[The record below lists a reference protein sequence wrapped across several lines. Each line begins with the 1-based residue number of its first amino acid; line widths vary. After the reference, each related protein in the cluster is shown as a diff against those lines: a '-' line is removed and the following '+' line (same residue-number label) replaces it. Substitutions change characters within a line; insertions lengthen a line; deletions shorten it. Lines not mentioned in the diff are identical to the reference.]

1 MGIYHQGGVVPVQ
14 VWLGQ
19 EQTDLTASTTEVFW
33 WRTYSPPIWLLN
45 HSPLNTTDLMGMP
58 LAEMQARIMTALDG
72 SDQQE
77 EVEEAESTS
86 LLEEQQQHKGK
97 EVEGESETKKNC
109 DSSSSSSSRTVGL
122 VAPLSSLEL
131 DLWRYKSRVQLQWKE
146 VYRYTQHLN
155 MDDLDFGGN
164 PSGPWAEVRRV
175 LGRRGLG
182 VWTVERSRRRGC
194 S

>member
-1 MGIYHQGGVVPVQ
+1 MGVYHQGGVVPVQ

-58 LAEMQARIMTALDG
+58 LVEMQARIMTALDG
-72 SDQQE
+72 SDPQE
-77 EVEEAESTS
+77 KVEEEAQSTS
-86 LLEEQQQHKGK
+86 SSKKQQQQQQNGK
-97 EVEGESETKKNC
+97 EVESESETNKKC
-109 DSSSSSSSRTVGL
+109 DSSSSRSVGL

-131 DLWRYKSRVQLQWKE
+131 DSWRYKSRVQLQWKE

-155 MDDLDFGGN
+155 MDDLDFGGT

-182 VWTVERSRRRGC
+182 VWIVERRRREGC
-194 S
+194 R